1 MQSRITP
8 GGSSQPVQPAPG
20 RGGTHINS
28 HGLLLYDFGGSPCA
42 RRVRISLLEKG
53 LDWDTQTID
62 LSRLEQ
68 RSPEYLAINPNGLV
82 PTLAHGER
90 VIWESNVITQYLD
103 DLFPECPLYPDD
115 SWQLAQVRMW
125 QAAEQA
131 MAKDYRPLMYQR
143 LIGPMLRVKYSL
155 DEALAVASRST
166 HNPADLD
173 WERRVWSLT
182 VLTQAEQLQA
192 EARLYGWLDKVE
204 AALQARDFLV
214 GKGFSQAEISIY
226 PRVAMYPYIGLRI
239 GAERYPLTRTWMQ
252 RLESRPSFPRTQ
264 TPQDRAVLRL
274 ARIGLLPW
282 IAREVARA
290 PIERSMGAQLGL
302 ALLRRLL
309 RRDAARAGEQRPRSP
324 LKKPADGQ
332 IPPAVGLMRPRQTT
346 ARVPAIDGL
355 VLHEHA
361 SAPECA
367 RLRWLLTEL
376 GISYT
381 RREVDLGRLAH
392 KAPAILKLNPFGELP
407 ILEHGERVLY
417 DSGTIAEYL
426 AGLAGDAQWFPREA
440 MALAR
445 VRMWLAFD
453 AGMHKEFRP
462 LYWLHCVRPELLAR
476 KVSADALDT
485 WITPGVDAGHV
496 DWVRGVLQGQPRF
509 DSSAEHACSILA
521 AKLRKLDQELANHP
535 WIAGAQPSFADLALF
550 TRVALFPRLGVAIDI
565 AALPWLGDWMQRLRS
580 RPGSAVLNVE

>member
-1 MQSRITP
+1 MESGIPRRSRQP
-8 GGSSQPVQPAPG
+8 LLPASGPSSSHSN
-20 RGGTHINS
+20 R

-90 VIWESNVITQYLD
+90 VLWESNVITQYLD
-103 DLFPECPLYPDD
+103 DLFPDRPLYPND

-155 DEALAVASRST
+155 EEALAVASRST
-166 HNPADLD
+166 DNPADLD
-173 WERRVWSLT
+173 WERRVWNLA
-182 VLTQAEQLQA
+182 VLTPTEQLQS

-214 GKGFSQAEISIY
+214 GEGFGQAEISIY
-226 PRVAMYPYIGLRI
+226 PRVAMYPYIGLQF
-239 GAERYPLTRTWMQ
+239 AADRYPRTCAWMQ
-252 RLESRPSFPRTQ
+252 RLESRSSFPRTQ

-282 IAREVARA
+282 IAREVARTPA
-290 PIERSMGAQLGL
+290 ERGTAARLGL
-302 ALLRRLL
+302 ALLRFLL
-309 RRDAARAGEQRPRSP
+309 RRGAGQAGDQRPRPP
-324 LKKPADGQ
+324 LKRPANGQ
-332 IPPAVGLMRPRQTT
+332 VPPAAGLMRPRPAA
-346 ARVPAIDGL
+346 ARAPAIEGL
-355 VLHEHA
+355 VLHEYA
-361 SAPECA
+361 SAPECG

-376 GISYT
+376 GIPYAT
-381 RREVDLGRLAH
+381 REVDLGRLAH
-392 KAPAILKLNPFGELP
+392 KAPAALQLNPFGELP

-426 AGLAGDAQWFPREA
+426 AGLTGDVQWFPREA
-440 MALAR
+440 LALAR

-462 LYWLHCVRPELLAR
+462 LYWLHCVRPTLLDQ
-476 KVSADALDT
+476 KVSVDAVDA
-485 WITPGVDAGHV
+485 WIVPGVAASHV
-496 DWVRGVLQGQPRF
+496 DWLRSVLQGQPRF
-509 DSSAEHACSILA
+509 DSSAEHARGILA
-521 AKLRKLDQELANHP
+521 AKLQKLEQELAAHP
-535 WIAGAQPSFADLALF
+535 WIAGERASFADIALF
-550 TRVALFPRLGVAIDI
+550 TRVALFPSLGVAIDT
-565 AALPWLGDWMQRLRS
+565 AALPRLGDWMQRLRA
-580 RPGSAVLNVE
+580 RPGAEVLNGG

>member
-1 MQSRITP
+1 MQSEITRHP
-8 GGSSQPVQPAPG
+8 SN
-20 RGGTHINS
+20 R

-62 LSRLEQ
+62 LSRMEQ

-103 DLFPECPLYPDD
+103 DLFAEQPLYPDD
-115 SWQLAQVRMW
+115 PWQLAQVRMW

-143 LIGPMLRVKYSL
+143 LIGPMLRLKYSL
-155 DEALAVASRST
+155 DEALAVAARST
-166 HNPADLD
+166 ENPADLD
-173 WERRVWSLT
+173 WERRVWNLA
-182 VLTQAEQLQA
+182 VLTPTEQLQA
-192 EARLYGWLDKVE
+192 EARLHGWLDKVE
-204 AALQARDFLV
+204 TALQASDFLV
-214 GKGFSQAEISIY
+214 GNGFSQAEISIY

-239 GAERYPLTRTWMQ
+239 AADRYPRTHAWMQ
-252 RLESRPSFPRTQ
+252 RLECRPSFPRTQ

-290 PIERSMGAQLGL
+290 PAERSMGTRLGL
-302 ALLRRLL
+302 SLLRLLL
-309 RRDAARAGEQRPRSP
+309 RLGTGWAGDERARPP
-324 LKKPADGQ
+324 LKKPANGLVL
-332 IPPAVGLMRPRQTT
+332 PAAGVTRPRPSI
-346 ARVPAIDGL
+346 ARAPAIDGL
-355 VLHEHA
+355 VLHEYA

-367 RLRWLLTEL
+367 RLRWLLIEL
-376 GISYT
+376 GLPFSS
-381 RREVDLGRLAH
+381 REVDLGRLAH
-392 KAPAILKLNPFGELP
+392 KAPDALRLNPFGELP

-426 AGLAGDAQWFPREA
+426 ASLAGDTPWFPREA
-440 MALAR
+440 LALAR

-462 LYWLHCVRPELLAR
+462 LYWLHCVRPALLDQ
-476 KVSADALDT
+476 KISPDALDT
-485 WITPGVDAGHV
+485 WIPPGVSISHV
-496 DWVRGVLQGQPRF
+496 DWLRSVLQGQPRF
-509 DSSAEHACSILA
+509 DSSAEHARSILA
-521 AKLRKLDQELANHP
+521 ARLQKIDQELASRP
-535 WIAGAQPSFADLALF
+535 WIAGEQLSFADLALF
-550 TRVALFPRLGVAIDI
+550 TRVTLFPSLGIAIDTT
-565 AALPWLGDWMQRLRS
+565 ALPRLGDWMQRLRA
-580 RPGSAVLNVE
+580 RPGSAVVASG